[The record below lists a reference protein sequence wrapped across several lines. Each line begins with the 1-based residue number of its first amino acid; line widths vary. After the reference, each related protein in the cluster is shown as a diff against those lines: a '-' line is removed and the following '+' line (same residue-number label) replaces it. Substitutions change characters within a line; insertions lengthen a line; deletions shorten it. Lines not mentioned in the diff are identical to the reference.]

1 MDKLSLKNQLCFK
14 FYALSRHITSL
25 YRPLLDD
32 LGLTY
37 PQYLVLLVLWEKNRI
52 SVKDLGQHL
61 MLDSGTLTPLL
72 KRMEQKGLVNRQ
84 RSAVDERV
92 VEVTLKEGG
101 QQMKDKASCIP
112 EHFQQSITIEPQE
125 LKQFAATLTKM
136 MDHIQVE
143 PIVNYGDKVGANEK
157 MKG

>member
-72 KRMEQKGLVNRQ
+72 KRMEQKGLVHRQ

-92 VEVTLKEGG
+92 VEVSLKEGG
-101 QQMKDKASCIP
+101 EQMKDKAACIP

-125 LKQFAATLTKM
+125 LKQFAETLTKM
-136 MDHIQVE
+136 MDHIQ
-143 PIVNYGDKVGANEK
+143 D
-157 MKG
+157 